1 MRISRFSTPHRV
13 DVHEAGLLFANQWGS
28 IILPA
33 HLYNAALKEDHCQTP
48 WPDMEVLM
56 DIFGEEQFF
65 VGGTP
70 DNTSAYVNRFML
82 QVGASPST
90 LINRHR
96 RSKKIGADDFS
107 KAGTR
112 FLTSRATFHG
122 SFRDRYVNN
131 ANQMDWTPQYI
142 SEILSLE
149 KHGKKRVQSETV
161 RASPHKLLA
170 ALAITLNSEVYELSF
185 PYLFM
190 HRTNWTLLTAFKK
203 IWDPILRESF
213 GPDYIQQEWQLPFA
227 IGQVLAL
234 TDGVDGLKDDEGL
247 TFAGLS
253 LDAANTTHVGSLA
266 MDFGGG
272 SDSDGYTDADDNA
285 SD

>member
-1 MRISRFSTPHRV
+1 
-13 DVHEAGLLFANQWGS
+13 
-28 IILPA
+28 
-33 HLYNAALKEDHCQTP
+33 
-48 WPDMEVLM
+48 
-56 DIFGEEQFF
+56 
-65 VGGTP
+65 
-70 DNTSAYVNRFML
+70 
-82 QVGASPST
+82 
-90 LINRHR
+90 
-96 RSKKIGADDFS
+96 
-107 KAGTR
+107 
-112 FLTSRATFHG
+112 
-122 SFRDRYVNN
+122 
-131 ANQMDWTPQYI
+131 MDWTPQYI

-253 LDAANTTHVGSLA
+253 LDAANTTHVGSVCMHQMYRLCGRDYDVPQEKLD
-266 MDFGGG
+266 MLK
-272 SDSDGYTDADDNA
+272 
-285 SD
+285 